1 MQKQKIKQI
10 QVLKII
16 IRIQYGRRHDFADP
30 IIPLEQSSVGY
41 RRQNSI
47 FWHTCTFNMWV
58 KFASEFRNPATSRVF
73 PQRPLDLQDEI
84 RDTLETIF

>member
-1 MQKQKIKQI
+1 MTNAKTKNKTNSG
-10 QVLKII
+10 LKII

-47 FWHTCTFNMWV
+47 FWHTCTFKM
-58 KFASEFRNPATSRVF
+58 
-73 PQRPLDLQDEI
+73 
-84 RDTLETIF
+84 